1 MSTVLYRLGR
11 FAARRP
17 WLVIGSWFLLAAAV
31 VVANSTIGRDFEDT
45 FTVPG
50 QDSDDALVL
59 LEAAQ
64 LDAAGV
70 SAQLVIASV
79 VPGEP
84 ITDDLAQIDQI
95 RAEFAELDDV
105 VAVADPQISADGT
118 VALVRVQYPPS
129 DEMTAVA
136 LKDLKERRA
145 ELDEA
150 NGLRVEADGE
160 LFFVFEEA
168 QTGTGEMIGIVA
180 AIVILLIAFGSVIAM
195 GLPIGT
201 ALFGLALGTSALGL
215 VNYLIDI
222 PSWAPQ
228 MVAMVGIGVG
238 IDYALF
244 LVTRHREY
252 LAQGMTVQESV
263 GRATATA
270 GQAVIFA
277 GGTVVIAILGLA
289 VAGVPFLT
297 AAGVAT
303 SLVVLV
309 IAVTA
314 AITLLPPS
322 WPRASVLV
330 NGIRSKAVA
339 GDRSDHSPRWRPG
352 AGTYRYAWGYTR
364 RCHCAAHRPHCRVL
378 ALELGFRST
387 ANSVRTH
394 RNVRRSTP
402 TTEKIGAWFPPAR

>member
-17 WLVIGSWFLLAAAV
+17 WLVIGLWFFLAAAV
-31 VVANSTIGRDFEDT
+31 VLANSTIGRDFEDT

-50 QDSDDALVL
+50 R
-59 LEAAQ
+59 
-64 LDAAGV
+64 
-70 SAQLVIASV
+70 AQLVIASV

-95 RAEFAELDDV
+95 RAEFAELNDV
-105 VAVADPQISADGT
+105 VVVADPQISADGT

-136 LKDLKERRA
+136 LEDLKERRA

-309 IAVTA
+309 MVTA
-314 AITLLPPS
+314 AITLLPAFLGLAG
-322 WPRASVLV
+322 PRV
-330 NGIRSKAVA
+330 N
-339 GDRSDHSPRWRPG
+339 
-352 AGTYRYAWGYTR
+352 
-364 RCHCAAHRPHCRVL
+364 
-378 ALELGFRST
+378 
-387 ANSVRTH
+387 
-394 RNVRRSTP
+394 
-402 TTEKIGAWFPPAR
+402 

>member
-1 MSTVLYRLGR
+1 MSTALYRLGR

-17 WLVIGSWFLLAAAV
+17 RLVIGTWFFLAAAV
-31 VVANSTIGRDFEDT
+31 VVANSTIGRDFEDA

-64 LDAAGV
+64 LDAAGA

-136 LKDLKERRA
+136 LENLKERRS

-180 AIVILLIAFGSVIAM
+180 AIFILLIAFGSVIAM

-238 IDYALF
+238 IDYAP
-244 LVTRHREY
+244 
-252 LAQGMTVQESV
+252 SSSP
-263 GRATATA
+263 ATAS
-270 GQAVIFA
+270 
-277 GGTVVIAILGLA
+277 
-289 VAGVPFLT
+289 
-297 AAGVAT
+297 T
-303 SLVVLV
+303 S
-309 IAVTA
+309 
-314 AITLLPPS
+314 
-322 WPRASVLV
+322 PRA
-330 NGIRSKAVA
+330 
-339 GDRSDHSPRWRPG
+339 
-352 AGTYRYAWGYTR
+352 
-364 RCHCAAHRPHCRVL
+364 
-378 ALELGFRST
+378 
-387 ANSVRTH
+387 
-394 RNVRRSTP
+394 
-402 TTEKIGAWFPPAR
+402 

>member
-31 VVANSTIGRDFEDT
+31 VVANSTTGRDFEDT

-136 LKDLKERRA
+136 LEDLKERRA

-228 MVAMVGIGVG
+228 MVAMVGIGAYEPRAIMKSSHATPEEAVG
-238 IDYALF
+238 I
-244 LVTRHREY
+244 VT
-252 LAQGMTVQESV
+252 AVGA
-263 GRATATA
+263 GRAI
-270 GQAVIFA
+270 GMHW
-277 GGTVVIAILGLA
+277 GTVKLTPEDPFEAAPRFKAAAKNSGYGEDNAWIMKIGETRDLRGLA
-289 VAGVPFLT
+289 
-297 AAGVAT
+297 
-303 SLVVLV
+303 
-309 IAVTA
+309 
-314 AITLLPPS
+314 
-322 WPRASVLV
+322 
-330 NGIRSKAVA
+330 
-339 GDRSDHSPRWRPG
+339 
-352 AGTYRYAWGYTR
+352 
-364 RCHCAAHRPHCRVL
+364 
-378 ALELGFRST
+378 
-387 ANSVRTH
+387 
-394 RNVRRSTP
+394 
-402 TTEKIGAWFPPAR
+402 

>member
-1 MSTVLYRLGR
+1 MSTALYRLGR

-17 WLVIGSWFLLAAAV
+17 WLYRLVVLLAAAV

-64 LDAAGV
+64 LDAAGA

-129 DEMTAVA
+129 DEMTVVA
-136 LKDLKERRA
+136 LQDLKERRS

-160 LFFVFEEA
+160 LFFVFEEP

-263 GRATATA
+263 GA
-270 GQAVIFA
+270 
-277 GGTVVIAILGLA
+277 
-289 VAGVPFLT
+289 
-297 AAGVAT
+297 
-303 SLVVLV
+303 
-309 IAVTA
+309 
-314 AITLLPPS
+314 PP
-322 WPRASVLV
+322 PPPV
-330 NGIRSKAVA
+330 
-339 GDRSDHSPRWRPG
+339 RP
-352 AGTYRYAWGYTR
+352 
-364 RCHCAAHRPHCRVL
+364 
-378 ALELGFRST
+378 
-387 ANSVRTH
+387 
-394 RNVRRSTP
+394 
-402 TTEKIGAWFPPAR
+402 

>member
-17 WLVIGSWFLLAAAV
+17 WLIVGSWFLLAAAV

-64 LDAAGV
+64 LDAAGA

-136 LKDLKERRA
+136 LEDLKERRS

-309 IAVTA
+309 MVTA
-314 AITLLPPS
+314 AITLLPAFLGLLVLGS
-322 WPRASVLV
+322 TASASRRREIDPTV
-330 NGIRSKAVA
+330 
-339 GDRSDHSPRWRPG
+339 SPRWE
-352 AGTYRYAWGYTR
+352 AWGRHVSRTVGVR
-364 RCHCAAHRPHCRVL
+364 HRSRAARRPHRAGARPRVGL
-378 ALELGFRST
+378 PG
-387 ANSVRTH
+387 
-394 RNVRRSTP
+394 
-402 TTEKIGAWFPPAR
+402 